1 MEELEQEEALREEA
15 GMYVVPKL
23 EMDETMKEIREL
35 ALKIRDKKVILK
47 HEARI
52 VKNSTKPVTP
62 RTSTAKVRGRSVN
75 KLQNQMAQLGVDV
88 EPSTEVTFLH
98 MCLIEGQFVP

>member
-15 GMYVVPKL
+15 GMYAVPKL

-88 EPSTEVTFLH
+88 EPSTEVTFLN